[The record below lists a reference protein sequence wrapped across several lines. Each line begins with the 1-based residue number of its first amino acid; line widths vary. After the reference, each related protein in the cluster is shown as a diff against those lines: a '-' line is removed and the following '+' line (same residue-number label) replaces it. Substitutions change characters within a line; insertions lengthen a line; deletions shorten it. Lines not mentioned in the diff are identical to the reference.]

1 MANGYEQMKKQ
12 IEREQRILDEA
23 HWYLDH
29 RSSVRDVAENFG
41 MSKSAVWHDFNA
53 KLKWLD
59 YDLYQEVLVLLSYN
73 KKHCVEKMANANRL
87 KKQFGGRRR

>member
-41 MSKSAVWHDFNA
+41 MSKSAV
-53 KLKWLD
+53 
-59 YDLYQEVLVLLSYN
+59 
-73 KKHCVEKMANANRL
+73 
-87 KKQFGGRRR
+87 